1 MRGTNTYQVLKWNA
15 VEEKEKKLLDFLN
28 KGVIKFSIED
38 MYMIMALI
46 S

>member
-15 VEEKEKKLLDFLN
+15 GEEKEKKMDFLN